1 MGGEAFSPPGLKQAT
16 VHGVAK
22 SRSRLSMHTHT
33 RKKRDGTLNIEC
45 KCKYILD
52 LALCLWMPCRES
64 LANSSALGNSAKHAM
79 Q

>member
-45 KCKYILD
+45 KSVYFGSKQIEY
-52 LALCLWMPCRES
+52 
-64 LANSSALGNSAKHAM
+64 
-79 Q
+79 